1 MAGSGL
7 YVSLDGGANLVGD
20 ASKVKSNHAELGGS
34 DWSFS
39 FGFGFAGG
47 VGYDFGDFRVDA
59 EVSYLSS
66 PVIATLSGT
75 TPNKDDKR
83 GNFTVF
89 GGTANIW
96 LDVDTGT
103 AFTPYIGAGGGG
115 ALISYTISED
125 TPIPV
130 LSKKV
135 LSAWALAFQG
145 GAGVVYQLT
154 DAIGLDLGYRLFG
167 IVNPQLKSTTKIVGD
182 EYVTVS
188 PGLMLTHRVNLG
200 IDVAF

>member
-154 DAIGLDLGYRLFG
+154 DAIGLDLGYRLF
-167 IVNPQLKSTTKIVGD
+167 IVVNPQLKSSKKIDGD
-182 EYVTVS
+182 YVTAE